1 MVLQTWLKLQ
11 IEFYVLNT
19 ILNNNLYWALHL
31 GYKFWVTVILSQN
44 EKLILVI
51 IKKKIQFECASVEH
65 LLLVVMLVVLN
76 CHGKSCAT
84 WPSLLLD
91 RSRLILH
98 LAVNFNHR
106 VGTFDGISILSDSW
120 FPLHLLH
127 SRLSLGI
134 MHLYN
139 MLLVGFWTMWVCIE
153 IKMSAPPSF
162 DVPRCCLLVEVCVLS
177 WFCTRMSRSW
187 IVCLCTLFVLGSSCW

>member
-1 MVLQTWLKLQ
+1 MH
-11 IEFYVLNT
+11 F
-19 ILNNNLYWALHL
+19 
-31 GYKFWVTVILSQN
+31 FF
-44 EKLILVI
+44 
-51 IKKKIQFECASVEH
+51 QFECASVEH

-91 RSRLILH
+91 RSRLLLH

-120 FPLHLLH
+120 FPLHILH

-139 MLLVGFWTMWVCIE
+139 MLLVGFWAMWVCIE
-153 IKMSAPPSF
+153 MKMSAPPSF

-177 WFCTRMSRSW
+177 WSCTRMSRSW
-187 IVCLCTLFVLGSSCW
+187 IVCLCMLFVQGSSCW

>member
-1 MVLQTWLKLQ
+1 MIWQTWLKLQ

-31 GYKFWVTVILSQN
+31 GYKFWVTVILSQVSVFHFIDLRSV
-44 EKLILVI
+44 KWKTDTCDSCIFF
-51 IKKKIQFECASVEH
+51 QFECASVEH

-84 WPSLLLD
+84 WPSLLPD
-91 RSRLILH
+91 RSRLILY

-120 FPLHLLH
+120 FPLHILH
-127 SRLSLGI
+127 SDLSLGI

-139 MLLVGFWTMWVCIE
+139 MLLVGFWAMWVCIE
-153 IKMSAPPSF
+153 MKISAPPSF
-162 DVPRCCLLVEVCVLS
+162 DVPWCCLLVGGCFILILYHNE
-177 WFCTRMSRSW
+177 
-187 IVCLCTLFVLGSSCW
+187 